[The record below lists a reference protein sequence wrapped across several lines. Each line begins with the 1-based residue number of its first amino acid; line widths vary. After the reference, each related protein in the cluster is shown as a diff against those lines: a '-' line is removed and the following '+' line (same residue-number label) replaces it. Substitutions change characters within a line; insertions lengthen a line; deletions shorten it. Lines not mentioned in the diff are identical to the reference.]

1 MKAKQ
6 TGITGRPAKAQTAF
20 DADGYALALA
30 RYQAVNRSLLAQG
43 VKPGFVWRKGRLVLR
58 GEFENVPRRFLDL
71 SERSEGYGNADD
83 RAHEFEA
90 LGIVDGDD
98 LVRWMQTARRPMR
111 SQYRFVFAIPGSR
124 YKPSRKRMRRWRANR
139 LSQAAE
145 VGGNMCR
152 PCGGLA
158 RDGINPRTGEPY
170 KTCDDCNAAATR
182 RMQLRRKKNSAL
194 VDGLASAAV
203 A

>member
-1 MKAKQ
+1 MKARQ

-83 RAHEFEA
+83 RAHEFKP

-98 LVRWMQTARRPMR
+98 LLHWMQTAKRPMKAHHTH
-111 SQYRFVFAIPGSR
+111 FVFVIPGSR
-124 YKPSRKRMRRWRANR
+124 YKPSRKRMQRLRKRAVAEGCCMVCGKPKEQDRAALGTCYWCSN
-139 LSQAAE
+139 QAAMR
-145 VGGNMCR
+145 V
-152 PCGGLA
+152 A
-158 RDGINPRTGEPY
+158 RAREARKQT
-170 KTCDDCNAAATR
+170 TAA
-182 RMQLRRKKNSAL
+182 
-194 VDGLASAAV
+194 
-203 A
+203 